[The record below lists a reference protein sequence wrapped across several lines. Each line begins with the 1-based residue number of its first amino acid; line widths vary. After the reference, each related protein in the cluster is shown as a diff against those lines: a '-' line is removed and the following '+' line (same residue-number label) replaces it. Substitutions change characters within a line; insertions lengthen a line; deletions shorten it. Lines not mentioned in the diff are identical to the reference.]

1 MLAIVMPVF
10 NESDGI
16 ENFVI
21 EINSVFQNIE
31 FNIFIIDDYSS
42 DNTPSLL
49 KELKS
54 KKQIGDWKRNIENL
68 GHGPSTLNALAEGIN
83 SKADYI
89 IAVDGDGQFQARDM
103 LKIYNQL
110 LHGFGVVE
118 GVRIK
123 RNEPYFRKLVTFGV
137 RALVFSR
144 TWRIPKDA
152 NTPLR
157 GYQLDTAKIVMKR
170 LSKNTP
176 IPNLL
181 ISVLTRKEKFLMS
194 EVLVTSLPRRGNS
207 QIGTTWGSKNQLL
220 PSKRFVQFCIKSLKH
235 WAQTP

>member
-16 ENFVI
+16 ENFI
-21 EINSVFQNIE
+21 NEINVTFQNIE
-31 FNIFIIDDYSS
+31 FSIFIIDDYSL
-42 DNTPSLL
+42 DKTPNILE
-49 KELKS
+49 ELKS
-54 KKQIGDWKRNIENL
+54 KNLINDWKRNLKNL

-89 IAVDGDGQFQARDM
+89 IAVDGDGQFQAFDM
-103 LKIYNQL
+103 LKIYHEL
-110 LHGFGVVE
+110 LHGFAVVE
-118 GVRIK
+118 GVRVK
-123 RNEPYFRKLVTFGV
+123 RKEPYFRKLVTFGV

-157 GYQLDTAKIVMKR
+157 GYQLHTAQFMIKR
-170 LSKNTP
+170 IPENTP
-176 IPNLL
+176 IPNLI
-181 ISVLTRKEKFLMS
+181 ISVLTRKEKFLMG

-207 QIGTTWGSKNQLL
+207 QIGTTWGPKNQLL
-220 PSKRFVQFCIKSLKH
+220 PNRRFIQFCIKSLKH

>member
-16 ENFVI
+16 ENFVN
-21 EINSVFQNIE
+21 EINSIFHNIE
-31 FNIFIIDDYSS
+31 FGIFIIDDYSS
-42 DNTPSLL
+42 DNTPNLL
-49 KELKS
+49 EELKS
-54 KKQIGDWKRNIENL
+54 KKLINSWKRNLENL
-68 GHGPSTLNALAEGIN
+68 GHGPSTLNALVEGIN

-89 IAVDGDGQFQARDM
+89 IAVDGDGQFQAGDM
-103 LKIYNQL
+103 LKIYNEL
-110 LHGFGVVE
+110 LHGFAVVE
-118 GVRIK
+118 GVRVK

-157 GYQLDTAKIVMKR
+157 GYQLDTAQIMIKR
-170 LSKNTP
+170 ISKNTP

-181 ISVLTRKEKFLMS
+181 ISALTRKEKFLMN

-207 QIGTTWGSKNQLL
+207 QIGTTWGPKNQLL
-220 PSKRFVQFCIKSLKH
+220 PNKRFVQFCIKSLRH